1 MSWQHG
7 SFRLWLLGTAAWMI
21 LWAVMVGMACHLLPD
36 GKMTCRTVSNHWIAE
51 WIDRTTW
58 SYFKIGLVGF
68 SLPAAVLVCGA
79 VVVWAASRH
88 S

>member
-1 MSWQHG
+1 
-7 SFRLWLLGTAAWMI
+7 
-21 LWAVMVGMACHLLPD
+21 
-36 GKMTCRTVSNHWIAE
+36 MTCITVSNHWIAE

-68 SLPAAVLVCGA
+68 SLPAAVLVCG
-79 VVVWAASRH
+79 VVVWAASRR

>member
-1 MSWQHG
+1 MRTLVL
-7 SFRLWLLGTAAWMI
+7 RLTIGGL
-21 LWAVMVGMACHLLPD
+21 VGGCEKLLPD
-36 GKMTCRTVSNHWIAE
+36 GKMTSRTVSNHWIAK

-68 SLPAAVLVCGA
+68 SLPAAVLVCGI
-79 VVVWAASRH
+79 VVVWTASRR

>member
-1 MSWQHG
+1 
-7 SFRLWLLGTAAWMI
+7 MI
-21 LWAVMVGMACHLLPD
+21 
-36 GKMTCRTVSNHWIAE
+36 CRTVSNHWIAE

-58 SYFKIGLVGF
+58 SYFKICLVGF

-79 VVVWAASRH
+79 VVVRAASRR

>member
-1 MSWQHG
+1 
-7 SFRLWLLGTAAWMI
+7 
-21 LWAVMVGMACHLLPD
+21 
-36 GKMTCRTVSNHWIAE
+36 VSPAE

-68 SLPAAVLVCGA
+68 SLPAAVLVCGI
-79 VVVWAASRH
+79 VVVWAASRR